1 MKNGIRFG
9 WAETDITPRQKIA
22 LAGQFYERAT
32 TEVETPI
39 TVTALAIDTGD
50 EQTVLCSCDI
60 AHVTEELTAAARARM
75 TGEGLDPDK
84 VIVGCVHIHNAYTYR
99 DRGPFKHMPRSSL
112 QVIRRYMPA
121 DCTYIPQVTS
131 DDCMDPD
138 DAFEYLADAIAKTV
152 NEAWANRREGG
163 YAAGFGRAAV
173 GMNRR
178 VCYSDDTAK
187 MWGDADM
194 STFTELEG
202 GNDSG
207 IEMLFI
213 YDKTEKLT
221 GVVAV
226 TACPAQVMEHRSV
239 VSSDYWGKVKIL
251 LRQKYGDD
259 LFLLPFCAPAGD
271 QCPRDLIRWVQPK
284 EPLKDP
290 NIIRPAPKRRDA
302 DPSMFDVEG
311 TRVIGRRIFTEIE
324 AAMENVAKI
333 HTEAVHKHV
342 PMHVK
347 LPLRRVTER
356 DRAEAERYL
365 TEFFKGKKELNYK
378 DSAALHVYAGTL
390 QRYEAQA
397 HYGTVDVEV
406 HAVRFGDVAFGTDP
420 FELFLNYGNRIRARS
435 AAAQTFLIQL
445 ANGSLGY
452 LPTEAAE
459 RHGHYSAYVS
469 SGYVGHEGGDLLV
482 DVTLDGINR
491 LFEE

>member
-1 MKNGIRFG
+1 MIRFG
-9 WAETDITPRQKIA
+9 WAETDITPKEKIA

-39 TVTALAIDTGD
+39 TVTALAIETEQ

-75 TGEGLDPDK
+75 QGKGLDPAK
-84 VIVGCVHIHNAYTYR
+84 VVIGCVHIHNAYTYR
-99 DRGPFKHMPRSSL
+99 DRGPFRHMPRSSL

-121 DCTYIPQVTS
+121 DCKYIPQVTS
-131 DDCMDPD
+131 DDCMSPD

-152 NEAWANRREGG
+152 SEAWENRREGG

-187 MWGDADM
+187 MWGDVDKA
-194 STFTELEG
+194 TFTELEG

-213 YDKTEKLT
+213 YDKAKKLT
-221 GVVAV
+221 GVVADI
-226 TACPAQVMEHRSV
+226 ACPAQVMEHRSV

-251 LRQKYGDD
+251 LRQKYGKD

-271 QCPRDLIRWVQPK
+271 QCPRDLIRWVQPT

-311 TRVIGRRIFTEIE
+311 TRVIGRRIFCEIE
-324 AAMENVAKI
+324 AALENVDKI
-333 HTEAVHKHV
+333 QTEAVHRHV
-342 PMHVK
+342 AMQVK

-356 DRAEAERYL
+356 DRAEAERCL
-365 TEFFKGKKELNYK
+365 TEFFKDKKKLDYK

-397 HYGTVDVEV
+397 IYNTITAEV
-406 HAVRFGDVAFGTDP
+406 HVVRFGDVAFGTDP

-435 AAAQTFLIQL
+435 AAAQTFLVQL
-445 ANGSLGY
+445 ANGSFGY